1 MSQPLLSLHV
11 GERWTSDA
19 LVEPTSA
26 GYLWSAQSPGPW
38 LDVRVEHVP
47 AVPTTEAEAMVG
59 ASCTVRLV
67 VEALAPGEGQI
78 EARCARPWAPAD
90 SPDVIHYSQA
100 VVVR

>member
-1 MSQPLLSLHV
+1 MNHPLLSLKV
-11 GERWTSDA
+11 GERWTSEE

-26 GYLWSAQSPGPW
+26 GYLWSVQSPGPW
-38 LDVRVEHVP
+38 LDVRIEHAP

-59 ASCTVRLV
+59 GFCTVRLV

-78 EARCARPWAPAD
+78 EARCARPWEPAD
-90 SPDVIHYSQA
+90 SPDATHYRQA